1 MSLTEGTWNV
11 GKQQVTRDKSLM
23 PTEIREK
30 INYSG
35 HATESMSCISTSS
48 CISNSPWSFS
58 MAASDVAVS
67 SGVLLTHPI
76 VTVAYLHAQAECSER
91 RLFLMLRRQS
101 TGMFSQQ

>member
-30 INYSG
+30 INY
-35 HATESMSCISTSS
+35 SS